1 MPACDIRLY
10 GILDTARLAGQDLPA
25 LARQAAEGGATILQL
40 RDKSGDTRAFITHAR
55 AILTALDGRIPLLIN
70 DRVDVTL
77 ASGADG
83 VHLGAE
89 DMEPGEARRLLGPKA
104 ILGITLKNVGDLA
117 GLDVNCVD
125 YGCIGGVFATQSKD
139 NKDAP
144 IGLAGLADLRGKAR
158 ASGLPIGAIAGID
171 AENASACIGAGADG
185 IAVISS
191 LFLSPDVRAQA
202 AKLRKIVDEALAAR
216 GANP

>member
-10 GILDTARLAGQDLPA
+10 GILDTARLVGKDLPT
-25 LARQAAEGGATILQL
+25 LAREAAEGGATLLQL

-55 AILTALDGRIPLLIN
+55 AILVALEGRIPLLIN
-70 DRVDVTL
+70 DRVDVAL
-77 ASGADG
+77 VSEADG

-104 ILGITLKNVGDLA
+104 ILGITLKNEADLA
-117 GLDVNCVD
+117 GLDRDCVD

-139 NKDAP
+139 NPDAP
-144 IGLAGLADLRGKAR
+144 IGLAGLSDLRMKAR

-171 AENASACIGAGADG
+171 SSNAPACIGAGADG
-185 IAVISS
+185 VAVIAS
-191 LFLSPDVRAQA
+191 LFLSADVRAQA
-202 AKLRKIVDEALAAR
+202 AELRRIVDEALAAR
-216 GANP
+216 GAIG